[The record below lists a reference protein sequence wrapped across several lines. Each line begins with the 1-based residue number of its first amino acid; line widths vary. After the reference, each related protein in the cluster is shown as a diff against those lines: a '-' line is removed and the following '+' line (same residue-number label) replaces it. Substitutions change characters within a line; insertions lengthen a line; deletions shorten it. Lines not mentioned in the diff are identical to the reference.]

1 MARSSNLSLKAE
13 QAGLIWVES
22 QCPWLAHIGI
32 PCVHPLPLPLPALLA
47 PVELAAGSMGGPG
60 MTRRVDTTG
69 WIQTLLGAFCW
80 GNFEAPSVDKCGKIC
95 FMNLI
100 IMSES
105 FFLCSQNCLHP

>member
-1 MARSSNLSLKAE
+1 MARSNNFSLKAE

-22 QCPWLAHIGI
+22 QYPWLAHIGI
-32 PCVHPLPLPLPALLA
+32 PCIHPLPLPLPSLLA
-47 PVELAAGSMGGPG
+47 PVELVAGNTIGPG
-60 MTRRVDTTG
+60 MTHKG
-69 WIQTLLGAFCW
+69 IQTLLSAFCW

-95 FMNLI
+95 FMSLI